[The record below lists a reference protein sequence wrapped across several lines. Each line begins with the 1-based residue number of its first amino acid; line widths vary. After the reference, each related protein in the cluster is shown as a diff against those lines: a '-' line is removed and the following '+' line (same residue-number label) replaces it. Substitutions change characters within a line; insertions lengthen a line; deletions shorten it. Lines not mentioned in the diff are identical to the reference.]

1 MTDYC
6 CGLENCPD
14 LGIATDD
21 RASMVITSKRNG
33 IISDYS
39 GVGLGLFVFENE
51 LVSPSWRKQTRSFQF
66 H

>member
-6 CGLENCPD
+6 CGLANCPD

-21 RASMVITSKRNG
+21 RASRVITSEQNG

-39 GVGLGLFVFENE
+39 GVGLGPFVFENV
-51 LVSPSWRKQTRSFQF
+51 LVSPS
-66 H
+66 